1 MKIII
6 VLTSVV
12 LFGVIFLI
20 PYNQV
25 LALSVD
31 QIDNYVGASIIHPAH
46 PLYFLKTIR
55 ENFEL
60 KFAANPKTAV
70 IRKIEFLT
78 RRIREVKS
86 LMHYQRPDLISSTL
100 EKYAKILD
108 DISGM
113 DTQKRDVVNMAQDE
127 VANHLV
133 ILIKRY
139 TQLENNR
146 AKISF
151 RRTISRI
158 SQWNIEMTKRL
169 NTGGYTDLAKKQIQ
183 LNLPACQ
190 FLSKEASS
198 SALNDVER
206 VVLKKRADKC
216 FIYYN
221 VRQIYN

>member
-1 MKIII
+1 MRIT
-6 VLTSVV
+6 VLLTALILMS
-12 LFGVIFLI
+12 GIFLI
-20 PYNQV
+20 SDHRS
-25 LALSVD
+25 LALTVD
-31 QIDNYVGASIIHPAH
+31 EIDNYVGASIIHPAH

-55 ENFEL
+55 EGFEL

-78 RRIREVKS
+78 RRIREMKS
-86 LMHYQRPDLISSTL
+86 LIHYQRQDLISSTL
-100 EKYAKILD
+100 EKYTKILD

-113 DTQKRDVVNMAQDE
+113 DTQKRDAVNMASSE

-139 TQLENNR
+139 PQLENKP

-151 RRTISRI
+151 RRTISKI
-158 SQWNIEMTKRL
+158 SQWNINLSNRL
-169 NTGGYTDLAKKQIQ
+169 NDGGYTDLAKSQIQ

-198 SALNDVER
+198 SALNEVER
-206 VVLKKRADKC
+206 VVLKMRADEC
-216 FIYYN
+216 FIYD
-221 VRQIYN
+221 RQIYN